1 MKFKASILALAV
13 VFLCATMAGAAQF
26 GFGTS
31 EPGSLTHSTASAIAK
46 LAADQLKM
54 RILLQPHGGQSAFVP
69 AVNAKEVDFGI
80 CNAWEMADA
89 VAGIGIYKGQV
100 LSDLRVVSV
109 LMPLRVAFFVAKNS
123 PYKSLRDL
131 KGKKVPGDWTAQKSV
146 GYGADALLANVGMTY
161 ADVQMVPVPNV
172 VRGAEDFM
180 AGKVE
185 TFYFGVGSGKVM
197 EAGSKVGGLRALPVD
212 TAPDAVARLRKVMTV
227 LYPSLVEPSDAN
239 YGILEPAYIAA
250 QDFLLITNKHVPEDV
265 IYQITKVMHGGRAAL
280 LSSFKSFG
288 DMFEPKDMAKKLVA
302 GGEYHTGAIQF
313 YKEAGLWPP
322 KEVFQAK

>member
-1 MKFKASILALAV
+1 MKVKSSILTMAVLV
-13 VFLCATMAGAAQF
+13 VFAATSGAAQL

-46 LAADQLKM
+46 LAADTLKM

-80 CNAWEMADA
+80 CNAGELSDA
-89 VAGIGIYKGQV
+89 VQGIGIYKGQV
-100 LSDLRVVSV
+100 LSDLRVASV

-146 GYGADALLANVGMTY
+146 SYGADALLANVGMTY

-212 TAPDAVARLRKVMTV
+212 TSPEAVARLKKVMPV
-227 LYPSLVEPSDAN
+227 WYPSLVQPSDAN
-239 YGILEPAYIAA
+239 YGILEPTYVAA
-250 QDFLLITNKHVPEDV
+250 QDFLLIVHKDVPEDV
-265 IYQITKVMHGGRAAL
+265 IYQITKAMHGGKAAF

-288 DMFEPKDMAKKLVA
+288 DMFEPKEMAKKLVK
-302 GGEYHTGAIQF
+302 GDYHPGAVKF

-322 KEVFQAK
+322 KEAFEAK